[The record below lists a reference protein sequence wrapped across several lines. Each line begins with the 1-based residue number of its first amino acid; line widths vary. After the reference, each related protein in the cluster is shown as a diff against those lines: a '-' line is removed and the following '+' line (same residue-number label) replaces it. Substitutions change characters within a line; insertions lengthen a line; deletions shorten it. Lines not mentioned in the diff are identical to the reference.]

1 MASIALA
8 TMVGVLVFLPFSGW
22 SRLIDFLA
30 AATAFMYAFAPVS
43 LAALRR
49 SDPDRYRP
57 FKVPA
62 AGVFAPVAFVFA
74 NLIIY
79 WTGWPTVWRI
89 AAGIGIGGVL
99 FIAVHL
105 VTPSAHRKPLKLR
118 PAAWVLVWLIGI
130 MALDALGPAYVAGV
144 RHVIPFW
151 WDMGAVAVFSLA
163 VFFLSQLLALP
174 WNPVEDNVA
183 EADMCTSE
191 EDVDFGVGG

>member
-1 MASIALA
+1 MSRARTVPRPFARLDNRGTPWLSIALA
-8 TMVGVLVFLPFSGW
+8 TMVGVLVFLPFTGW

-79 WTGWPTVWRI
+79 WQ
-89 AAGIGIGGVL
+89 AGRRYGVL
-99 FIAVHL
+99 PPVSVSAASCSL
-105 VTPSAHRKPLKLR
+105 PSTWSR
-118 PAAWVLVWLIGI
+118 PR
-130 MALDALGPAYVAGV
+130 PTES
-144 RHVIPFW
+144 P
-151 WDMGAVAVFSLA
+151 
-163 VFFLSQLLALP
+163 
-174 WNPVEDNVA
+174 
-183 EADMCTSE
+183 
-191 EDVDFGVGG
+191 